1 MTGYASRLFLVVM
14 STETVAASAALD
26 VSEIAYGV
34 VPKLLALAMTVTS
47 ATVAIPANKAMLVAT
62 SSTATSAAAKLAA
75 VYDRRY
81 SHDFVYSLL
90 YRKTPLYTTEV
101 DHVIGNSAFDVIFD
115 QRGRNRNQKKS

>member
-1 MTGYASRLFLVVM
+1 M

-62 SSTATSAAAKLAA
+62 SSTATSAAAKLPA